1 MKIYFNVMSD
11 SVLRMIK
18 MTELIKRYPVKVTA
32 TEIKQG
38 LDNFGYETSLRT
50 VQRDLNEL
58 SRIFPIEC
66 DDRSTPF
73 GWSWKKDSPGY
84 EFPAMDPIQ
93 ALTFSLAAQ
102 YLEPL
107 MPKASFKRV
116 EKFFK
121 RAEKVL
127 TGNEKSNVLR
137 WRKRVRV
144 IPETI
149 RFKEA
154 PVKSEIRQKIYQAVF
169 EGIQLKALYRK
180 RGEKEADLRHMHPM
194 AIVVKGS
201 MTYLICMMDEDPITP
216 RYLPIHRFKEV
227 ELLTDQKIKQPEN
240 FSLDDFIHTNNLGF
254 TNSDKLYTFKAIF
267 NKTMAAHLTETKLNG
282 TQTEKELSDGRLLV
296 TARVPDTLQF
306 EQWLMSFGADV
317 EVLAPK
323 ALRAKFKELALKLKD
338 IY

>member
-1 MKIYFNVMSD
+1 
-11 SVLRMIK
+11 
-18 MTELIKRYPVKVTA
+18 
-32 TEIKQG
+32 
-38 LDNFGYETSLRT
+38 
-50 VQRDLNEL
+50 
-58 SRIFPIEC
+58 
-66 DDRSTPF
+66 
-73 GWSWKKDSPGY
+73 
-84 EFPAMDPIQ
+84 
-93 ALTFSLAAQ
+93 
-102 YLEPL
+102 
-107 MPKASFKRV
+107 
-116 EKFFK
+116 
-121 RAEKVL
+121 
-127 TGNEKSNVLR
+127 
-137 WRKRVRV
+137 
-144 IPETI
+144 
-149 RFKEA
+149 
-154 PVKSEIRQKIYQAVF
+154 
-169 EGIQLKALYRK
+169 
-180 RGEKEADLRHMHPM
+180 
-194 AIVVKGS
+194 
-201 MTYLICMMDEDPITP
+201 MMDEDPITP